1 MVMSAVLPDPGRL
14 LLCCMLPPSPSS
26 NSLQALYNF
35 IGTMEVL
42 QPSAACAF
50 VLTDEGHSMLP
61 QEPAL
66 YKLTEPCC
74 DLPDPAAAD
83 ARPSFADIMAQVAAS
98 PCSGGCSGKC
108 GDSCSSSSACSGA
121 CAHHMPA
128 NSAGSTCGSSCDS
141 TQQAAEDS
149 SSDSSSSPVKK
160 GKLSNFGSW
169 GSLTSLGNLNLTSAI
184 ADLTSR
190 FTLVA
195 GSSGSLVSVPVTAEE
210 AAAEAAAVM
219 QDAVTVAEAAAEDET
234 PAAAAAAY
242 LAAPAAAVAVA
253 EDSSASSAALPQT
266 LGDAILTF
274 MNSPHPLETLGE
286 MRAYGPAGQISRF
299 HNPNSYTVGLQQ
311 LCGVRVYEHS
321 Q

>member
-1 MVMSAVLPDPGRL
+1 ML
-14 LLCCMLPPSPSS
+14 LRTETIMLHPASLRSS
-26 NSLQALYNF
+26 FSLLQALYNF

-42 QPSAACAF
+42 QPSAACSF
-50 VLTDEGHSMLP
+50 VLPDEGHSMLP
-61 QEPAL
+61 KEPAL

-74 DLPDPAAAD
+74 NLPDPAAAD
-83 ARPSFADIMAQVAAS
+83 VRPSFADIMAQVAAAS
-98 PCSGGCSGKC
+98 PCSGCSGNC
-108 GDSCSSSSACSGA
+108 GGSCSSSAACSGA
-121 CAHHMPA
+121 CAHHEPA
-128 NSAGSTCGSSCDS
+128 TQPRFSCDS

-149 SSDSSSSPVKK
+149 SSDSSSSSPVKK

-169 GSLTSLGNLNLTSAI
+169 GSLTSLSNLSLTSAI

-195 GSSGSLVSVPVTAEE
+195 GTSGSIVSVPVTAEE
-210 AAAEAAAVM
+210 AAAEAAAAAAV
-219 QDAVTVAEAAAEDET
+219 QDGVTVAEAAAHDDA
-234 PAAAAAAY
+234 PAAVAAAY

-253 EDSSASSAALPQT
+253 EDSSVSSSSSAALPET

>member
-1 MVMSAVLPDPGRL
+1 VSAAVLSAASSLFSL
-14 LLCCMLPPSPSS
+14 LFQ
-26 NSLQALYNF
+26 LQALYNF

-50 VLTDEGHSMLP
+50 VLPDEGHSMLP

-74 DLPDPAAAD
+74 NLPDPSEV
-83 ARPSFADIMAQVAAS
+83 RPSFADIMAQVAAS
-98 PCSGGCSGKC
+98 PCSSGCSGSCSGKC
-108 GDSCSSSSACSGA
+108 GGSTACSGA
-121 CAHHMPA
+121 CAYHEPA
-128 NSAGSTCGSSCDS
+128 NPASSACGS

-149 SSDSSSSPVKK
+149 SSDSSSSSPVKK

-169 GSLTSLGNLNLTSAI
+169 GSLTSLSNLSLTSAI

-195 GSSGSLVSVPVTAEE
+195 GNSGSLVSVPVTAEE
-210 AAAEAAAVM
+210 AAAEAAAAM
-219 QDAVTVAEAAAEDET
+219 QDAVTVAETAAEVET
-234 PAAAAAAY
+234 PAAVAAAY

-253 EDSSASSAALPQT
+253 EDSSVSSSSSAALPQT